1 MAVSDLNTELP
12 PSDTKHLIGCWV
24 MAVLGAMPFAIQ
36 PFFLGVMTESLGLT
50 SQQVGLLASA
60 DILGVVVAS
69 FSGFWWSKRF
79 RHQTLIRVASVAM
92 MIGYLGLLFTDT
104 FYSVLLLRFIAGV
117 LGHGIAF
124 SLGTALLCRAS
135 HPDRAIAVSVVT
147 QIGFSSLMLLVL
159 PKVLMGTGIQ
169 AVYFSLVA
177 IILVL
182 LPLLKL
188 TNDSFSTDTESA
200 TRASINPLIIW
211 LLIALVCYQ
220 LGLSAIWAFIES
232 IGRDRQISLEQMGLM
247 LAIILPVSM
256 IGSIFASLL
265 NLRLGRVTPVVIAT
279 TAGAAG
285 LIILVN
291 TATVAILA
299 AGFLL
304 HQIAWNFGIAFVY
317 GAIAEVSGE
326 SGSEI
331 LAPGSQSLGTA
342 MGPIL
347 AGILA
352 STINL
357 EAVIWVSIFG
367 MIAGSLILFFTREAH
382 SPRS

>member
-79 RHQTLIRVASVAM
+79 RHQALIRVASVAM

-104 FYSVLLLRFIAGV
+104 FDSVLLLRFIAGV

-265 NLRLGRVTPVVIAT
+265 NLRLGRVTPVLIAT

-291 TATVAILA
+291 TATIAILA